1 MSHKNP
7 QRVTV
12 VTENFITLSYGLVL
26 PRSFILSPV
35 NHQLIITP
43 LTCTWPPAGP
53 KHPPRLLM
61 TGTDTLK
68 THVH

>member
-26 PRSFILSPV
+26 PRSFILSLQSTISWSS
-35 NHQLIITP
+35 HD
-43 LTCTWPPAGP
+43 WPARTNSWPKAPA
-53 KHPPRLLM
+53 
-61 TGTDTLK
+61 
-68 THVH
+68 